1 MLRRAPSGS
10 RRARGATITRI
21 AAFTLATATVV
32 AACSGGGG
40 GGNDA
45 ANSQKTGA
53 SDAATTT
60 APAPTTTTT
69 APAAT
74 NVYAYTK
81 AGMLSPKV
89 AGDLSRV
96 YVPNGGSNSVSV
108 IDPATY
114 QVIDTFAVGALPQHV
129 VPAYDLSTLYVNN
142 NQGNSLTPIDPKTGK
157 PGLTIPVNDPY
168 NLYFSPDGKYAIVMA
183 ERENQVDFRDPHTW
197 KLIKSVPITHR
208 GVNHADF
215 SADGKTMIASCEFSG
230 WVVRIDLATLTV
242 TGEANLG
249 GQPIDVKLSPDGTV
263 MYVAN
268 QSRDGVSLLDP
279 NTMTEVGFI
288 PTAGGAHGLYVSRD
302 TTKLYVTNRKA
313 GTVSVIDFATRQIV
327 ATWVIPGGG
336 SPDMGGVSAD
346 GREFWVTGRYNSVV
360 YVFDTTT
367 GQLTHKIPV
376 GSGPHGLAVFPQ
388 PGRYSLGHTGVYR

>member
-1 MLRRAPSGS
+1 VVALAL
-10 RRARGATITRI
+10 
-21 AAFTLATATVV
+21 AAASVL

-40 GGNDA
+40 GGNATAEKNGTQVDP
-45 ANSQKTGA
+45 
-53 SDAATTT
+53 TTT
-60 APAPTTTTT
+60 TTVPPTTTTT
-69 APAAT
+69 APKPT
-74 NVYAYTK
+74 NVYEFTQ

-89 AGDLSRV
+89 QGDLSRV
-96 YVPNGGSNSVSV
+96 YVPNGSSNSVSV
-108 IDPATY
+108 IDPTTY
-114 QVIDTFAVGALPQHV
+114 EVVDTFSVGALPQHV
-129 VPAYDLSTLYVNN
+129 VPSYDLSTLYVNN
-142 NQGNSLTPIDPKTGK
+142 NQGNSLTPIDPKTGR

-183 ERENQVDFRDPHTW
+183 ERESQIDFRDPHTW
-197 KLIKSVPITHR
+197 QLVKSVEIAHR

-215 SADGKTMIASCEFSG
+215 SADGKTMVASCEFSG

-242 TGEANLG
+242 TGEANVG

-268 QSRDGVSLLDP
+268 QSRDGVSILDP
-279 NTMTEVGFI
+279 NTMTELGFI
-288 PTAGGAHGLYVSRD
+288 ATGAGAHGLYVSRD

-313 GTVSVIDFATRQIV
+313 GSVSVIDFATRQVV
-327 ATWVIPGGG
+327 ATWTIPGGG

-367 GQLTHKIPV
+367 GQLTHKIAV
-376 GSGPHGLAVFPQ
+376 GGGPHGLAVFPQ
-388 PGRYSLGHTGVYR
+388 PGRFSLGHTGVYR